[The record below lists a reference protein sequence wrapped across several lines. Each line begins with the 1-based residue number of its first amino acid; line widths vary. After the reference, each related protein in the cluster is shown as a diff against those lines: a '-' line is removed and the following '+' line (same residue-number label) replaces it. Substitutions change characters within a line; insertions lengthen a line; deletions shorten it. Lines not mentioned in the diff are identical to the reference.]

1 MTDISVI
8 EQIRAALAAFEEE
21 AADAIGGHQFLKY
34 TKGEWSYGANE
45 TEVTPDIEMAVNM
58 IAYAKGWICW
68 ADGKAVDEQMAPIA
82 SGRKIDR
89 ADLADHGPYESGDG
103 WKAQHSIAL
112 KAIEEGVELKYST
125 STQGGIKALK
135 GLAAAYVAQV
145 KSGSDDLIPIVSL
158 STDSYKHA
166 SFGKI
171 HVPVITVLGWSSE
184 GAIMSG
190 DVDLGSSVD
199 DTPPFELEQP
209 EAAAPARKRRRR
221 TSEALPQ

>member
-1 MTDISVI
+1 MADISVL
-8 EQIRAALAAFEEE
+8 QTNRAALAAFEEE
-21 AADAIGGHQFLKY
+21 AAGAAGGFQSLKY
-34 TKGEWSYGANE
+34 TKGDWSYGSSE

-58 IAYAKGWICW
+58 SAYAKGWICW
-68 ADGKAVDEQMAPIA
+68 VDGKPVDEQMAPIV

-89 ADLADHGPYESGDG
+89 SDLAAHGPYAKGDG
-103 WKAQHSIAL
+103 WKAQHSITL
-112 KAIEEGVELKYST
+112 KAIEEGVELKYSS

-145 KSGSDDLIPIVSL
+145 KSGSEDLIPIVSL
-158 STDSYKHA
+158 STGSYKHT
-166 SFGKI
+166 SFGKV
-171 HVPVITVLGWSSE
+171 HTPEITILGWSNDN
-184 GAIMSG
+184 AIMSG
-190 DVDLGSSVD
+190 DVDLESVD